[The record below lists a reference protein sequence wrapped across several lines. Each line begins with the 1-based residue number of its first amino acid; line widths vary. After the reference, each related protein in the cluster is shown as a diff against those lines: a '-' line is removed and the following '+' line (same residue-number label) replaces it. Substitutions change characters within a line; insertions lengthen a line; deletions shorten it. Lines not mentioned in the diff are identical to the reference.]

1 MGWSR
6 STWRSARCHCKPQIE
21 TLEGRT
27 LLSVVPGSRG
37 HATYPRLA
45 NSTLLHHHPGP
56 TDSSSSG
63 GSSTDFG
70 TIDEASMVRQAY
82 HVDGSGSTVAV
93 IDTGVNYNH
102 EALGGGF
109 GPGHK
114 VVAGYDFA
122 NGSPDPISTSTMHG
136 TAVAG
141 IIASSDP
148 SHPGIAPGADIAALK
163 VLGDNTPGN
172 FNKVADALQ
181 WVIDHHQDDNIT
193 AVNISMSDGN
203 SYMYNWFEKDGGVG
217 QKITDLIKQ
226 LDDLNI
232 PVIAVTGNSFDGK
245 TQGQGFV
252 AIVSNTISVTA
263 TDASDHLVSDA
274 QRLGQALGGDF
285 ATDIAAP
292 GQGITAP
299 SDGESNFALGDGTSF
314 AAPQV
319 SGAVVLLQQIYQS
332 RYGTPPSVSDL
343 DQWLKAGAVP
353 VSDPVTGIT
362 IGRLD
367 IVKAASMIPKPTPPQ
382 AAQQNLTPPQGIQGS
397 PGGAADTSGQAS
409 RGGSP
414 NAGDPGSQTSTTTTS
429 GQSSPVLNT
438 SPNQRS
444 QPTTTPSVAP
454 GSLATPP
461 PASGNQ
467 GSQATK
473 TPDPGDQGSQATPPP
488 PPGKQNAQDGSAGAT
503 SGPLVL
509 LNVNIS
515 TFGPDSTQHVASS
528 GAGVFSLFSQLLKLQ
543 RVKS

>member
-6 STWRSARCHCKPQIE
+6 STWRSARCHRKPQIE

-27 LLSVVPGSRG
+27 LLSAIPRSLGN
-37 HATYPRLA
+37 ATRPRSA
-45 NSTLLHHHPGP
+45 NPTLLYDHPRP

-63 GSSTDFG
+63 GSSTDFS
-70 TIDEASMVRQAY
+70 TIDEASVVRQAY

-102 EALGGGF
+102 KAFGGGF

-122 NGSPDPISTSTMHG
+122 DGSPDPIATSMMHG

-163 VLGDNTPGN
+163 NLGDNTPGN
-172 FNKVADALQ
+172 FNKVADALR

-193 AVNISMSDGN
+193 AVNISLSDGN
-203 SYMYNWFEKDGGVG
+203 NYMYNWFAKDGGVG
-217 QKITDLIKQ
+217 QRITDLIKQ
-226 LDDLNI
+226 LDGLNI
-232 PVIAVTGNSFDGK
+232 PVIAATGNNFDGK
-245 TQGQGFV
+245 TQGEGFV
-252 AIVSNTISVTA
+252 AVVPDTISVTA

-274 QRLGQALGGDF
+274 QRLGKTLGGDA

-299 SDGESNFALGDGTSF
+299 SDGESNFATGDGTSF

-332 RYGTPPSVSDL
+332 RYGTLPSVSDL

-367 IVKAASMIPKPTPPQ
+367 IAKAASMIPNPTPHQ
-382 AAQQNLTPPQGIQGS
+382 AAQENLAPPQGSQGS
-397 PGGAADTSGQAS
+397 S
-409 RGGSP
+409 GGSP

-429 GQSSPVLNT
+429 GQSSQVLNAP
-438 SPNQRS
+438 PNQGS
-444 QPTTTPSVAP
+444 QPTTTTPFIAP
-454 GSLATPP
+454 GSQATPP
-461 PASGNQ
+461 PASGDQ
-467 GSQATK
+467 GSQATN
-473 TPDPGDQGSQATPPP
+473 TPAPGDQGSQATPPP
-488 PPGKQNAQDGSAGAT
+488 TPGNQNAQDGSTGTT

-509 LNVNIS
+509 SNVSIS
-515 TFGPDSTQHVASS
+515 LFGPDSTRHVASS
-528 GAGVFSLFSQLLKLQ
+528 GAGVFSLFSQLLKMH

>member
-6 STWRSARCHCKPQIE
+6 STWRSARRHRKPQIE

-27 LLSVVPGSRG
+27 LLSII
-37 HATYPRLA
+37 PRSQVLDTRPR
-45 NSTLLHHHPGP
+45 STSPSLLQHHPRP
-56 TDSSSSG
+56 TASSSSG
-63 GSSTDFG
+63 GSSINFS
-70 TIDEASMVRQAY
+70 TIDEAAVVRQAY

-122 NGSPDPISTSTMHG
+122 DGTPDPIATSSMHG

-163 VLGDNTPGN
+163 VLDNNMPGN
-172 FNKVADALQ
+172 FNNVADALQ

-193 AVNISMSDGN
+193 AVNISLSDGN
-203 SYMYNWFEKDGGVG
+203 NYMYNWFANDGGAG

-226 LDDLNI
+226 LDGMNI
-232 PVIAVTGNSFDGK
+232 PVIAATGNSFNGK
-245 TQGQGFV
+245 TQGEGFP
-252 AIVSNTISVTA
+252 AIVPDTISVTA

-274 QRLGQALGGDF
+274 QRLGQALGGAS
-285 ATDIAAP
+285 ATVIAAP

-299 SDGESNFALGDGTSF
+299 TDGESDFAKEDGTSF

-332 RYGTPPSVSDL
+332 RYGTLPSVSDL

-353 VSDPVTGIT
+353 ATDPVTGIT

-367 IVKAASMIPKPTPPQ
+367 IAKAAGMIPNPTPPV
-382 AAQQNLTPPQGIQGS
+382 AAQEILTPPQGSQGS
-397 PGGAADTSGQAS
+397 PGGSTNAGVPGSNTSTTTTSGQPSQAVNTL
-409 RGGSP
+409 P
-414 NAGDPGSQTSTTTTS
+414 NPGSQTSTTTPHVS
-429 GQSSPVLNT
+429 
-438 SPNQRS
+438 
-444 QPTTTPSVAP
+444 P
-454 GSLATPP
+454 GSQATPP
-461 PASGNQ
+461 QESVNQ
-467 GSQATK
+467 GSQATN
-473 TPDPGDQGSQATPPP
+473 TPAPGDQGSQATPPP
-488 PPGKQNAQDGSAGAT
+488 TPGKQNSQDGSTGAT
-503 SGPLVL
+503 FGPLVL
-509 LNVNIS
+509 SNVSIS
-515 TFGPDSTQHVASS
+515 MFGPNSTQHVASS
-528 GAGVFSLFSQLLKLQ
+528 GAGVFSLFSQLLKMQ
-543 RVKS
+543 RVAS

>member
-6 STWRSARCHCKPQIE
+6 STWRSARCHRKPQIE

-27 LLSVVPGSRG
+27 LLSVIPRSHG
-37 HATYPRLA
+37 HDMRPRSA
-45 NSTLLHHHPGP
+45 NPTLLHHHPSP
-56 TDSSSSG
+56 TASSSSG
-63 GSSTDFG
+63 GSSTDFN
-70 TIDEASMVRQAY
+70 TIDEASVVRQAY

-102 EALGGGF
+102 ETLGGGF

-122 NGSPDPISTSTMHG
+122 DGTPDPIATSSMHG
-136 TAVAG
+136 TSVAG

-163 VLGDNTPGN
+163 VLDDNTPGN
-172 FNKVADALQ
+172 FTNVADALQ

-193 AVNISMSDGN
+193 AVNISLSDGN
-203 SYMYNWFEKDGGVG
+203 NYMYNWFANDRGLG
-217 QKITDLIKQ
+217 QRITNLTKQ
-226 LDDLNI
+226 LDNLNI
-232 PVIAVTGNSFDGK
+232 PVITATGNSFDGK
-245 TQGQGFV
+245 TQGEGFP
-252 AIVSNTISVTA
+252 AIVPDTISVTA
-263 TDASDHLVSDA
+263 TDASDRLVSDA
-274 QRLGQALGGDF
+274 QRLGQALGGNS

-299 SDGESNFALGDGTSF
+299 SDGKSDFATEDGTSF

-332 RYGTPPSVSDL
+332 RYGTLPSVSDL

-353 VSDPVTGIT
+353 ASDPVTGIT

-367 IVKAASMIPKPTPPQ
+367 IAKAASMIPNPTPPQ
-382 AAQQNLTPPQGIQGS
+382 AAQENLAPPQGSQGS
-397 PGGAADTSGQAS
+397 P
-409 RGGSP
+409 GGSP

-429 GQSSPVLNT
+429 GQSSQVLNAP
-438 SPNQRS
+438 PNQGS
-444 QPTTTPSVAP
+444 QPTTTTPFIAP
-454 GSLATPP
+454 GSQAMPP
-461 PASGNQ
+461 SASGDQ
-467 GSQATK
+467 RSQT
-473 TPDPGDQGSQATPPP
+473 TPFPTPVN
-488 PPGKQNAQDGSAGAT
+488 QNAQDRSTGAT

-509 LNVNIS
+509 SNVSIS
-515 TFGPDSTQHVASS
+515 MFGPDSTRPVASS
-528 GAGVFSLFSQLLKLQ
+528 GAGVFSLFSQLLKMH

>member
-6 STWRSARCHCKPQIE
+6 STWRSARCHRKPQIE

-27 LLSVVPGSRG
+27 LLSVIPRSHG
-37 HATYPRLA
+37 HDTRPRSA
-45 NSTLLHHHPGP
+45 NPTLLHNHPRP
-56 TDSSSSG
+56 ADSSSSG
-63 GSSTDFG
+63 GSSTDYS
-70 TIDEASMVRQAY
+70 TIDEASVVRQAY

-122 NGSPDPISTSTMHG
+122 DGSPDPIATTMMHG

-163 VLGDNTPGN
+163 ILGDNTPGN

-193 AVNISMSDGN
+193 AVNISLSDGN
-203 SYMYNWFEKDGGVG
+203 NYMYNWFAKDGGVG
-217 QKITDLIKQ
+217 QRITDLIEQ
-226 LDDLNI
+226 LAGLNI
-232 PVIAVTGNSFDGK
+232 PVIAATGNSFDGK
-245 TQGQGFV
+245 TQGEGFV
-252 AIVSNTISVTA
+252 AIVPGTISVTA
-263 TDASDHLVSDA
+263 TDASDHLVSNA
-274 QRLGQALGGDF
+274 QRLGPALGGDS

-299 SDGESNFALGDGTSF
+299 SDGESNFATGDGTSF

-332 RYGTPPSVSDL
+332 RYGTLPSVSDL

-367 IVKAASMIPKPTPPQ
+367 IAKAASMIPNPTPTQ
-382 AAQQNLTPPQGIQGS
+382 AAQENLAPPQGSQGS
-397 PGGAADTSGQAS
+397 P
-409 RGGSP
+409 GGSP

-429 GQSSPVLNT
+429 GQSSQVLNAP
-438 SPNQRS
+438 PNQGS
-444 QPTTTPSVAP
+444 QPTTMTPFIAP
-454 GSLATPP
+454 GSQATPP
-461 PASGNQ
+461 PASGDQ
-467 GSQATK
+467 GSQATN
-473 TPDPGDQGSQATPPP
+473 TPAPGDQGSQATPPP
-488 PPGKQNAQDGSAGAT
+488 TPGNQNAQDGSTGAT

-509 LNVNIS
+509 SNVSIS
-515 TFGPDSTQHVASS
+515 MFGPDSTRHVASS
-528 GAGVFSLFSQLLKLQ
+528 GAGVFSLFSQLLKMH